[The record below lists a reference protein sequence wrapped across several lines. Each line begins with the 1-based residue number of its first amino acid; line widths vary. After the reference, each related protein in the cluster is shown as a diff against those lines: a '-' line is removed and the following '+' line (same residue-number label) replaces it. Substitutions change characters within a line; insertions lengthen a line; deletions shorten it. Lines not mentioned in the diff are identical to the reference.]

1 MTDAPARPGLPAV
14 LVPVHDDASG
24 LDACLA
30 SLERTLPSGAR
41 VLVADDASGD
51 SRIEALA
58 RSWCQRS
65 ALSAAYSRRPGKLGF
80 AGNCIL
86 ALAEL
91 ESDDAVLLAADA
103 VVTSGWLQQLGRCA
117 REAPRA
123 ASITCWTNAPELAS
137 FPLTSELNPAPE
149 FPDLVAEAAAAI
161 AWDAL
166 PQLPAA
172 AQACLFLRRDALR
185 QIGGFDG
192 ETFAGRHLL
201 DDFNRRAAAMG
212 WSNLLCT
219 SAFVVRRASLDAF
232 GEEDGRELD
241 RLLARW
247 PDYQEQVA
255 RFILADPLRPLRQRL
270 QERMIEI
277 ARSGPQRDLFN

>member
-1 MTDAPARPGLPAV
+1 MTDAPVRPGLPAV
-14 LVPVHDDASG
+14 LVPVLNDASG

-30 SLERTLPSGAR
+30 SLERTLPSGSR
-41 VLVADDASGD
+41 VLIADDASGD
-51 SRIEALA
+51 PRIEPLA
-58 RSWCQRS
+58 CGWCQRS
-65 ALSAAYSRRPGKLGF
+65 KLSATYTRRPQRNGF
-80 AGNCIL
+80 ARNCIL

-91 ESDDAVLLAADA
+91 EPDDVVLLAADA
-103 VVTSGWLQQLGRCA
+103 VVTSGWLEQLAHCA
-117 REAPRA
+117 RQAPRA

-137 FPLTSELNPAPE
+137 FPLTSELNAVPE
-149 FPDLVAEAAAAI
+149 FPDVVAEAAARI
-161 AWDAL
+161 NWDAPPL
-166 PQLPAA
+166 LPAA
-172 AQACLFLRRDALR
+172 AQACLFLRRDAFR

-192 ETFAGRHLL
+192 ETFAGRHVL
-201 DDFNRRAAAMG
+201 DDLSRRAAAMG

-219 SAFVVRRASLDAF
+219 SAFIIRPASLDSA
-232 GEEDGRELD
+232 GEADGRELD